1 MLCISFWFFIRSCTF
16 YCKPNIWFSP
26 AIVLKKWPFARVS
39 CLYQNLQNKGSIKQ
53 ANKLYWLR
61 DSPGKGYNKIFKN
74 VDTTDKCRPQKNGRQ
89 NLFSRPISSEP
100 ARKLLMCHI
109 KALNTDSLV
118 FSCTSRIQ
126 IKWLFLKVWK
136 LRHIKFT
143 TYACKLPFRKPS
155 GFVSFDGN
163 GCNCSNVGCIS

>member
-1 MLCISFWFFIRSCTF
+1 MFCISFRFFIRSCTF

-39 CLYQNLQNKGSIKQ
+39 CLYQYLQNKGSNKQ

-89 NLFSRPISSEP
+89 NLFSRPIRLWACSQATHVP
-100 ARKLLMCHI
+100 HQGFKHW
-109 KALNTDSLV
+109 
-118 FSCTSRIQ
+118 FSCFLLYLAHTNKMAIFKGVKTSTY
-126 IKWLFLKVWK
+126 KVHD
-136 LRHIKFT
+136 LRVQAAI
-143 TYACKLPFRKPS
+143 
-155 GFVSFDGN
+155 
-163 GCNCSNVGCIS
+163 